1 MQAKAATRA
10 NGPLSIRDAL
20 YEEPGPKTRAKI
32 RIGTAISAVLVALL
46 LGFVVYQFWA
56 TGQLDPRYWE
66 FFTWGS
72 TWAYLFAGL
81 RGTLAVALTAGAIA
95 LVLGLA
101 LMLGRT
107 SGVRWLSALC
117 RVVTDFFRGVP
128 SLLLIYF
135 FFLVVPQYGI
145 RMSSFWMITLPVAL
159 AASGVLAEVLRA
171 GVNAVPRGQAEAALA
186 LGMRPFRVKL
196 KIVLPQAIRYV
207 IPSLISQLVVVVK
220 DTTVAYVVSYPDML
234 QNARVLITNYDA
246 LVSTY
251 LVVALIYI
259 LLNYAINQL
268 SVYVARRSG
277 TRVVSKYNIN
287 PA

>member
-1 MQAKAATRA
+1 MSASTNSGAA
-10 NGPLSIRDAL
+10 LSMRDAL
-20 YEEPGPKTRAKI
+20 YEAPGPKMRAKI
-32 RIGTAISAVLVALL
+32 RVGTAITAVLVAAL
-46 LGFVVYQFWA
+46 LGFVVYQFWV
-56 TGQLDPRYWE
+56 TGQLDPRYWS
-66 FFTWGS
+66 FFLNGS
-72 TWAYLFAGL
+72 TWVFLFAGFK
-81 RGTLAVALTAGAIA
+81 GTLSVALTAGAIA
-95 LVLGLA
+95 LVLGLG

-107 SGVRWLSALC
+107 SGIRWLSAIC

-145 RMSSFWMITLPVAL
+145 KMSSFWMITLPVAL
-159 AASGVLAEVLRA
+159 AASGVLAEVFRA
-171 GVNAVPRGQAEAALA
+171 GVNAVPRGQTEAALA
-186 LGMRPFRVKL
+186 LGMRPFRVML

-251 LVVALIYI
+251 LVVAIIYI

-277 TRVVSKYNIN
+277 TRVVSRYSTN